1 MDEYSVEL
9 RGVSKRFG
17 ATTVLDHVSLQVQ
30 KGEFFSLLGPSGC
43 GKTTTLRI
51 IAGFEHPD
59 SGELLINGQPALHI
73 PPHERD
79 INLVF
84 QHYAL
89 FPHLTVARNVAFGLE
104 MQRRPRAE
112 IQRRVAEALEL
123 VRLTGLEDRYPKQ
136 LSGGQQ
142 QRVALARALVTHP
155 SVLLLDEPL
164 GALDQK
170 LRQEMQLELK
180 RLQRQ
185 LQITFIYVTHDQ
197 EEALALSDRIAVM
210 HRGRV
215 LQVGTPEEIY
225 EHPATRFVA
234 EFIGESNLLEGEV
247 VHVVGERAL
256 VKIGALQT
264 NVFSRRC
271 LKVGQR
277 VTLALRPE
285 AISLEPAP
293 LQRPRG
299 EALRERGVEN
309 GQWVGQIEE
318 LIYCGKETRYR
329 VRLGSQMVL
338 TVRGP
343 HGLRLGES
351 VYLGWSPH
359 DIHSIGAIGSEDD
372 AL

>member
-1 MDEYSVEL
+1 MDDYSVEL
-9 RGVSKRFG
+9 QRISKRFG
-17 ATTVLDHVSLQVQ
+17 AATVLDHVSLQVK

-51 IAGFEHPD
+51 MAGFESPS
-59 SGELLINGQPALHI
+59 SGELLIDGRPALSV

-104 MQRRPRAE
+104 MQRRPPSE
-112 IQRRVAEALEL
+112 IQRRVGEALEL
-123 VRLTGLEDRYPKQ
+123 VHLTGLEDRYPKQ

-155 SVLLLDEPL
+155 SVLLLDEPF

-197 EEALALSDRIAVM
+197 EEALTLSDRIAVM
-210 HRGRV
+210 HRGQV
-215 LQVGTPEEIY
+215 LQVGTATEIY

-234 EFIGESNLLEGEV
+234 EFIGESNFLEGEV
-247 VHVVGERAL
+247 IHTAGARAL
-256 VKIGALQT
+256 VQIGSLQT
-264 NVFSRRC
+264 NVFSEER
-271 LKVGQR
+271 LTVGQR
-277 VTLALRPE
+277 MTLVLRPE
-285 AISLEPAP
+285 AISLWELP
-293 LQRPRG
+293 L
-299 EALRERGVEN
+299 ERSLEGN
-309 GQWVGQIEE
+309 GYWTGQIEE

-329 VRLGSQMVL
+329 VRLSPQLAL

-343 HGLRLGES
+343 SGLQLGES

-359 DIHSIGAIGSEDD
+359 HIRSVNGEED
-372 AL
+372 AP

>member
-1 MDEYSVEL
+1 MDDYSVEL
-9 RGVSKRFG
+9 QGISKRFG
-17 ATTVLDHVSLQVQ
+17 ATTVLENVSLRIRR
-30 KGEFFSLLGPSGC
+30 GEFFSLLGPSGC

-59 SGELLINGQPALHI
+59 TGELFINGQPALTI

-89 FPHLTVARNVAFGLE
+89 FPHLTVERNVAFGLE
-104 MQRRPRAE
+104 MLRRPRAE
-112 IQRRVAEALEL
+112 IHRRVGEALEL
-123 VRLTGLEDRYPKQ
+123 VRLTGLEHRYPKQ

-197 EEALALSDRIAVM
+197 EEALTLSDRIAVM

-225 EHPATRFVA
+225 ERPATRFVA

-247 VHVVGERAL
+247 VHIAGERAL
-256 VKIGALQT
+256 VRIGHLQT
-264 NVFSRRC
+264 NVFSERP
-271 LKVGQR
+271 LTVGQR
-277 VTLALRPE
+277 LTLVLRPE
-285 AISLEPAP
+285 AITLLEPP
-293 LQRPRG
+293 LEG
-299 EALRERGVEN
+299 AREGN
-309 GQWVGQIEE
+309 GYWTGQIED
-318 LIYCGKETRYR
+318 LLYCGKETRYR
-329 VRLGSQMVL
+329 VRLSPQLAL

-343 HGLRLGES
+343 SGLQIGES
-351 VYLGWSPH
+351 VCLGWSPH
-359 DIHSIGAIGSEDD
+359 HICSINGEDD